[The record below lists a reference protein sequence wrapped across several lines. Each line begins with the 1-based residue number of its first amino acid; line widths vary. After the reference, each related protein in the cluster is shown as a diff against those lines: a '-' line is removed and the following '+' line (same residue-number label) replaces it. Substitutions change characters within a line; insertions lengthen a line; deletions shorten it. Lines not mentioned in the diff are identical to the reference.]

1 MPGRDLCD
9 DPAAH
14 DLICQFPSGPVA
26 NGALFR
32 LRTWKPRSPRP
43 GLLCRDLA
51 FPPGTRLIASSRL
64 DGPIGHR
71 GGSFTQ
77 PAFAPGSHGL
87 RGQTQFPGDL
97 AVVFPCIGFQHDP
110 GSQRDLLGSRVPS
123 HQTLQLPAFVF
134 RQARTRAGFGPLIFG
149 SPSSSGSRPSLL
161 RGIDMESRTQVSESV
176 G

>member
-9 DPAAH
+9 DPPAH

-32 LRTWKPRSPRP
+32 LRTSQRDHPGRVCSAVIWLFRP
-43 GLLCRDLA
+43 GRGSSLSRAWMGRSAIEAAASLNQRLRQARTVCGVRPSSLAIWLLF
-51 FPPGTRLIASSRL
+51 FPASASRM
-64 DGPIGHR
+64 IQAQ
-71 GGSFTQ
+71 S
-77 PAFAPGSHGL
+77 
-87 RGQTQFPGDL
+87 
-97 AVVFPCIGFQHDP
+97 
-110 GSQRDLLGSRVPS
+110 RDLLGSRVPS
-123 HQTLQLPAFVF
+123 LQTLQLPAFVF

-161 RGIDMESRTQVSESV
+161 RGIDMESRTHVSESV